1 MIEFR
6 EYQQEIINTCYPKL
20 MSYGWVYLAMEVRTG
35 KTLTS
40 LGICQKLGGNQI
52 NVLFITKKKAITSIE
67 SDVELL
73 KDNRLKVKAI
83 NYESLH
89 KIGSNKIDVIIID
102 EAHRLGGYPKPAKAA
117 KQIKEI
123 KNNNTHSKVIFLS
136 GTPTP
141 ESWSQIYHQL
151 WILDLWEESN
161 FYKWAKNYVNI
172 TQRFVAHGNKVNDY
186 SDANFEKIDNVIH
199 KSFFTFTQKEAG
211 FKSEIKETF
220 VTVQMKPIT
229 KRIIKEIKE
238 HKLFKGKENVILAD
252 TGAKEMSKVHQL
264 SSGTCILDEPQQSI
278 VIDSSKLDFI
288 IDNFNGRKFG
298 IFYKFKHELELLK
311 TKLDITQDIEEFNN
325 TDKIIALQFVSGR
338 EGTNLSKAEFLIYF
352 NVDFSATTYWQTR
365 DRMTTKD
372 REESE
377 IIYLISDCGIEKE
390 IIEAV
395 KNKETYTTKHYERA
409 RLPEKNTERS
419 GAKGMVRNKID
430 KNKQERNTGSSGTKT
445 QQSLFS

>member
-1 MIEFR
+1 
-6 EYQQEIINTCYPKL
+6 
-20 MSYGWVYLAMEVRTG
+20 
-35 KTLTS
+35 
-40 LGICQKLGGNQI
+40 
-52 NVLFITKKKAITSIE
+52 
-67 SDVELL
+67 
-73 KDNRLKVKAI
+73 
-83 NYESLH
+83 
-89 KIGSNKIDVIIID
+89 
-102 EAHRLGGYPKPAKAA
+102 
-117 KQIKEI
+117 
-123 KNNNTHSKVIFLS
+123 
-136 GTPTP
+136 
-141 ESWSQIYHQL
+141 
-151 WILDLWEESN
+151 
-161 FYKWAKNYVNI
+161 
-172 TQRFVAHGNKVNDY
+172 
-186 SDANFEKIDNVIH
+186 
-199 KSFFTFTQKEAG
+199 
-211 FKSEIKETF
+211 
-220 VTVQMKPIT
+220 
-229 KRIIKEIKE
+229 
-238 HKLFKGKENVILAD
+238 
-252 TGAKEMSKVHQL
+252 MSKVHQL

-409 RLPEKNTERS
+409 RLPEKNTERP